1 MQSAG
6 EGADGD
12 NVEEQLVALNQDEG
26 GFEAAEDGLEANIPI
41 DPEEEE
47 HNAKE
52 SINVDKG
59 DDFPCFGQSQDD
71 ASDEEIVYEFKDCD
85 AAFECVATEATSS
98 SEPAPVGVSPAGTI
112 KTMAAFMFLEQVG
125 LSEIPNVPGVGM
137 GVHTTTQCWQIRYP
151 RATGKQSPGRCWG
164 DLKKKG
170 FVPPCRA
177 LLECL
182 LWCWEVHLAEN
193 PTCAVSAGKI
203 QLLKGAIKAD
213 LGRDVK
219 QFVQCLHG
227 LP

>member
-112 KTMAAFMFLEQVG
+112 KTMAAVMFLEQVG

-151 RATGKQSPGRCWG
+151 RATGKQSAGRCWG
-164 DLKKKG
+164 DLKKRG
-170 FVPPCRA
+170 
-177 LLECL
+177 LCL
-182 LWCWEVHLAEN
+182 LAVHCWNACFGV
-193 PTCAVSAGKI
+193 
-203 QLLKGAIKAD
+203 
-213 LGRDVK
+213 GRSIWPRIPRVL
-219 QFVQCLHG
+219 FRLERSSF
-227 LP
+227 